1 MVVGI
6 CTMIGQGYNPFSDLA
21 NLWIIAFWLV
31 LTTVYW
37 FLAKEIAK
45 KFNIWEYNRF
55 YGEK

>member
-1 MVVGI
+1 
-6 CTMIGQGYNPFSDLA
+6 MIGQGYNPFSDLA